1 MLKPIY
7 FLLCLL
13 IIPTSFAGKGRTGFS
28 IFIDQEDELFLK
40 AGLIVPNERSWLKQS
55 LLWGPASLAN
65 YVQLVRQKK
74 NLRVIDHKKLV
85 KGIAQASTQMSSSGY
100 NLSQG
105 LTANEFIK
113 FSDIFLR
120 KLAPGTKLK
129 GEYEGIDTGVD
140 IETLFSDAPS
150 IVILKFFSHGVSNEK
165 IFNPNEDT
173 HIFIKENGHMY
184 GYLYFLKVKA
194 DKEQNKLWLIDPSNP
209 SEWTII
215 TLSPNLGVSTDSF
228 DMGSTDR
235 WTFGTFM
242 RWSLAGNLVPY

>member
-1 MLKPIY
+1 M
-7 FLLCLL
+7 
-13 IIPTSFAGKGRTGFS
+13 SFSG
-28 IFIDQEDELFLK
+28 IN
-40 AGLIVPNERSWLKQS
+40 V
-55 LLWGPASLAN
+55 
-65 YVQLVRQKK
+65 
-74 NLRVIDHKKLV
+74 V
-85 KGIAQASTQMSSSGY
+85 K
-100 NLSQG
+100 G
-105 LTANEFIK
+105 LTANAFIR
-113 FSDIFLR
+113 FSDLFLR
-120 KLAPGTKLK
+120 KLLPHTKFK

-140 IETLFSDAPS
+140 TEKLFSDAPS
-150 IVILKFFSHGVSNEK
+150 IVILKFFSYGVSNEK

-228 DMGSTDR
+228 DMGATDR

-242 RWSLAGNLVPY
+242 RWSLAGNLVPF